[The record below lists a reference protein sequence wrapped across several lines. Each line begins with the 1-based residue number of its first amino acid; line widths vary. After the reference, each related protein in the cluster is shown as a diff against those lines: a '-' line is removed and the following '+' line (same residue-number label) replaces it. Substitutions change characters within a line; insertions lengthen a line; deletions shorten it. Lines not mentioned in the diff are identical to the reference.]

1 MVTHAD
7 RAHVGEAAASV
18 GSTIYEGDRLST
30 EAGGTLRV
38 TVPAATLRLDA
49 QSALVVGR
57 SAGAGSSVLGELAS
71 GTLVFSAGP
80 TANIVIVADDA
91 SIRPAG
97 NVSTIAHVR
106 IVNSKE
112 LRISTERGAVKFSY
126 HGESKVITEG
136 KAYRVL
142 LDPSEKETAALG
154 SEQDTKPSARHWP
167 TFLFVAIG
175 TAAGIAIPLVIHA
188 LESPDRP

>member
-30 EAGGTLRV
+30 EAGGTLRIS
-38 TVPAATLRLDA
+38 VPGATLRLDA
-49 QSALVVGR
+49 QSTLVVGR

-71 GTLVFSAGP
+71 GTLVFSAGL

-112 LRISTERGAVKFSY
+112 LRISAERGAVEFSY

-136 KAYRVL
+136 TAYRVL
-142 LDPSEKETAALG
+142 LDPSEEETAALG
-154 SEQDTKPSARHWP
+154 SEPDTKPSARHRP

-175 TAAGIAIPLVIHA
+175 MAAGIAVTMVIHA